1 MSLKRNRILAT
12 CAALILITVTALGQV
27 NTGTISGIVAD
38 PSGSVIAGAQ
48 LQATNI
54 DTGQTLV
61 TVSNSDG
68 DFVFALLQLGHYK
81 VEVTAPGFKSTVR
94 NDLTLLAGQE
104 IALKLQLEVGA
115 VSQTITISGEP
126 PALNTS
132 NSAQIT
138 TLSGASVHLLP
149 LANQDW
155 TNLVLQGNGLSTSGS
170 GGLSMNGLA
179 PASMNLTVDGT
190 NSQPDPE
197 ISTLGQYG
205 GFDTIHVIDFD
216 AISQVTVTKGIAPA
230 SAGSGMEGNT
240 NIITKSGSNEFHGSL
255 FELNG
260 VAAYNSQDEFTA
272 AKTPYTFNEY
282 GGSVGGPILKSKFFF
297 FGSYEGVRNNQFAL
311 QTGHVATP
319 EFLSLVAANAPEYL
333 PVLNLYPAPNEA
345 YTAGSVTGP
354 YETSQ
359 PQVHNDGNGTAR
371 LDYYLSPSNQ
381 IYLRYTRARPYELSP
396 GIITLQGRTYSS
408 HTDLINAQYT
418 HSGKFWTAST
428 RFGWNRLAL
437 KRLDLGYGSGLPQIE
452 FNSINTDGG
461 ENFNILGGIY
471 TWQEDASIERG
482 KHTIGV
488 GGLIQHN
495 GDGRIDDTT
504 TTYSYSSQSDFFANI
519 PSQVQVNFALTKFW
533 IHNYQFGGYIQDDYK
548 ITPDLTISAGI
559 RYDYFTVPQEQN
571 GRFFTRGPSSL
582 GPGTGPLR
590 PPTSIYNSYWKSFSP
605 RLGVAW
611 KTGPGGRTVVHAGA
625 GIFFTPLTIRGG
637 PIDDVLDNPYV
648 PFRLT
653 LNRAQ
658 ALAMGLN
665 YPIDKTA
672 LEQQLIA
679 AKSPVVTSAL
689 GDGRDPYSE
698 QWLLDVQQ
706 ELKDGFIFDVGYV
719 GTRGLRLLFSEMT
732 NLPDRLTGIA
742 PAPTLGEFRYYVG
755 QDGSNYNALQA
766 SLKRQFT
773 SGVSVDLNYTWS
785 RALSLGGGDIDLGNA
800 GPQQDNDPAA
810 DYGPAPWNQPNT
822 FHGNFVYALPF
833 DHWAGAKSRGGRML
847 LGGWQVSSVFTAG
860 SGSPVNISN
869 PNSSYPFDRPNRNTG
884 VGYYFSNWSK
894 THPFLNP
901 AAYQVIP
908 LSTLSGA
915 SISPGNL
922 SRNALRSNAAWEW
935 DLGAAKSVRITEH
948 VNFQLQA
955 NAFRFTNHPQ
965 LESLDTKLTDSNFG
979 KFTNAS
985 NRTLQIS
992 GRLTF

>member
-1 MSLKRNRILAT
+1 MPLKRNRILAA
-12 CAALILITVTALGQV
+12 CAALILITATAFGQV
-27 NTGTISGIVAD
+27 NTGTISGTVAD
-38 PSGSVIAGAQ
+38 TSGSVIQGAQ
-48 LQATNI
+48 LNATNT
-54 DTGQTLV
+54 DTGQTL
-61 TVSNSDG
+61 TTASNESG
-68 DFVFALLQLGHYK
+68 SFVFALLQIGHYK

-94 NDLTLLAGQE
+94 NDLTVLAGQE
-104 IALKLQLEVGA
+104 ISLKLQLEVGA
-115 VSQTITISGEP
+115 VSQTVVITGAP
-126 PALNTS
+126 PELNTA
-132 NSAQIT
+132 NSAQIA
-138 TLSGASVHLLP
+138 TLAGESVHLLP

-155 TNLVLQGNGLSTSGS
+155 TNLVLQGNGLNTSGS

-216 AISQVTVTKGIAPA
+216 AISEVTVTKGIAPA

-272 AKTPYTFNEY
+272 KKTPYTFNEY
-282 GGSVGGPILKSKFFF
+282 GGSVGGPILKNRFFF
-297 FGSYEGVRNNQFAL
+297 FGSYEGVRNNQFSL

-319 EFLSLVAANAPEYL
+319 EFLALVAANAPEYL
-333 PVLNLYPAPNEA
+333 PTLNLYPVPNEA

-354 YETSQ
+354 YQISQ
-359 PQVHNDGNGTAR
+359 HQVHDDGNGTAR
-371 LDYYLSPSNQ
+371 LDYYLNSSNQ
-381 IYLRYTRARPYELSP
+381 IYLRYTRARPFELSP
-396 GIITLQGRTYSS
+396 SIITLQGRTYSS

-428 RFGWNRLAL
+428 RFGWNRLSL
-437 KRLDLGYGSGLPQIE
+437 KRLDLGYGAGLPQIE
-452 FNSINTDGG
+452 FNSINTEGG

-471 TWQEDASIERG
+471 TWQEDVSMQRG
-482 KHTIGV
+482 KHTIGL
-488 GGLIQHN
+488 GGIIQHN

-533 IHNYQFGGYIQDDYK
+533 IHNYQLGGYIQDDYK
-548 ITPDLTISAGI
+548 ITPNLTISTGI
-559 RYDYFTVPQEQN
+559 RYDYFTVPQEEN

-605 RLGVAW
+605 RVGLAW
-611 KTGPGGRTVVHAGA
+611 KAGPDGRTVVHAGA

-658 ALAMGLN
+658 ALAAGLKF
-665 YPIDKTA
+665 PIDKTA

-679 AKSPVVTSAL
+679 QQSPVVTSAL

-732 NLPDRLTGIA
+732 NLPDRLTGVA
-742 PAPTLGEFRYYVG
+742 SAPTLGEFRYYVG
-755 QDGSNYNALQA
+755 QDGSNYNALQT
-766 SLKRQFT
+766 SLKRQFR
-773 SGVSVDLNYTWS
+773 SGLSMDLNYTWS
-785 RALSLGGGDIDLGNA
+785 RALTLGGGDIDLGNG

-822 FHGNFVYALPF
+822 FHGNFVYSPPF
-833 DHWAGAKSRGGRML
+833 DHWAGLKGHGGQML
-847 LGGWQVSSVFTAG
+847 LGGWQFSSVLTAG
-860 SGSPVNISN
+860 SGSPINISN
-869 PNSSYPFDRPNRNTG
+869 PNSSYPFDRPNRNPG
-884 VGYYFSNWSK
+884 VSYYFSNWSK
-894 THPFLNP
+894 TRPYLNP
-901 AAYQVIP
+901 AAVQTIP
-908 LSTLSGA
+908 TSPLSGA
-915 SISPGNL
+915 SVTPGNL
-922 SRNALRSNAAWEW
+922 SRNAIRGNAGWEW
-935 DLGAAKSVRITEH
+935 DLGAAKAFPITEH
-948 VNFQLQA
+948 VNFQLQG
-955 NAFRFTNHPQ
+955 NAFRVTNHPQ
-965 LESLDTKLTDSNFG
+965 LGSLDTKLTDSNFG
-979 KFTNAS
+979 KFQNAS